1 MLAGLF
7 CAAGAVAAVA
17 DYTRVVAVYDAQ
29 SETPLQE
36 RLRVGLR
43 SAFFSHQAAYAAATV
58 SREPAQEMDAL
69 RQAAHNLLDTRLMIA
84 WAKAYADS
92 GDLPRAQY
100 LVARLRE
107 FRNPAAADFFEPCD
121 APAPQVASAAA
132 PAAAGAQAAVS
143 VPATRPTRDA
153 GLVPL
158 SLNGPLRLPQHRANT
173 SCTSLDLAQCRLSNK
188 RAGAAAALSALGP
201 RRKAC
206 ARA

>member
-1 MLAGLF
+1 MLAISACCGEAVLIHGLHRASVKHQLAMAEFPDAMATFITIKITAIDNNLLPF

-17 DYTRVVAVYDAQ
+17 DYTRVVAVYDTQ

-107 FRNPAAADFFEPCD
+107 FRNPAAADFFEPCATS
-121 APAPQVASAAA
+121 APPTPVA
-132 PAAAGAQAAVS
+132 QE
-143 VPATRPTRDA
+143 
-153 GLVPL
+153 PL
-158 SLNGPLRLPQHRANT
+158 PF
-173 SCTSLDLAQCRLSNK
+173 QCQPPDPRVM
-188 RAGAAAALSALGP
+188 LGWMHF
-201 RRKAC
+201 R
-206 ARA
+206 